1 MKWVAIILGVVVVL
15 VLLVVLIGAM
25 LPQSHVA
32 VRSAHLHRSPT
43 DVWKTVTDVASAGG
57 WRKDIE
63 RIEMLPAK
71 DGHLAWREVGK
82 QGTVNY
88 EGEVVRAPVPGVPG
102 RFISRITDKNL
113 PYGGE
118 WIIDVASAPNGSV
131 VTVTENGDVY
141 NPIFRFVSR
150 YVMGQTATID
160 GYLRALGRH
169 FGEEVTPVE
178 SAPV

>member
-1 MKWVAIILGVVVVL
+1 MKWILIILGVVVVL
-15 VLLVVLIGAM
+15 VLLVALIGAM

-32 VRSAHLHRSPT
+32 VRSVHLHRPPT
-43 DVWKTVTDVASAGG
+43 DVWKTVTDVASAGK
-57 WRKDIE
+57 WRRDIE
-63 RIEMLPAK
+63 GIEMLPPTN
-71 DGHLAWREVGK
+71 GHIAWREVAKHG
-82 QGTVNY
+82 GVNY
-88 EGEVVRAPVPGVPG
+88 EGELVRAPVPGVPG

-118 WIIDVASAPNGSV
+118 WIIDVAAAPNGSV
-131 VTVTENGDVY
+131 VTVTENGEVY

-150 YVMGQTATID
+150 YIMGQTATID